1 MERGAYTMIRMI
13 RVPKQLL
20 SLTAGYSQ
28 KQLKIILLMLWGYQ
42 PGRLEQQVDRY
53 SMRDAFGN
61 SCNISDIRTKL
72 VASLHDKKDLF
83 GYIIRQYPASIE
95 YTFSTDFE
103 TVLESDDTE
112 YIEFN
117 YSLLSQLP
125 NIGYSLKLLLLLLS
139 LAKNDSCNISTEEAA
154 DMLFFGQ
161 TAYKPTKANAAANQF
176 ARLNDAVEDINTH
189 TDYTVSITTVK
200 EHRAVTAWQFSIT
213 TAAGTVHDTVSPHII
228 RQLLQ
233 KYDYDN
239 PSEESTTFIALF
251 CTNESDAASMVRD
264 IAKEATMLT
273 RAGIMDSG
281 EAYRLFTR
289 KAPLYPHKKSVL
301 WYTTPKVR
309 PIFEHFIY
317 AHPSRFMRY
326 LTEIIHNCSSYRDML
341 EFIKQEH
348 LM

>member
-1 MERGAYTMIRMI
+1 MIRMI

-28 KQLKIILLMLWGYQ
+28 KQLKIILLMLCGYQ

-53 SMRDAFGN
+53 SMRDVFGN

-95 YTFSTDFE
+95 YAFSTDFE

-117 YSLLSQLP
+117 CSLLSQLP

-176 ARLNDAVEDINTH
+176 ARLNQAVEDINTC
-189 TDYTVSITTVK
+189 TDYTVSVAPVKTGRAVSGWAFTITT
-200 EHRAVTAWQFSIT
+200 TASVAQ
-213 TAAGTVHDTVSPHII
+213 DTVNPQVIT
-228 RQLLQ
+228 QLLQ
-233 KYDYDN
+233 KYDFNNVSDA
-239 PSEESTTFIALF
+239 SVVFIALF
-251 CTNESDAASMVRD
+251 CATENEAKSMVKS
-264 IAKEATMLT
+264 IAKEATALT

-281 EAYRLFTR
+281 DIPKFVNR
-289 KAPLYPHKKSVL
+289 KAVLYQRANPVL
-301 WYTTPKVR
+301 WYTTPTVQR
-309 PIFEHFIY
+309 VLEHLIY
-317 AHPSRFMRY
+317 KYPSQFTRY
-326 LTEIIHNCSSYRDML
+326 ITEIIRNCHSYREML
-341 EFIKQEH
+341 QFIRQEH

>member
-1 MERGAYTMIRMI
+1 MIRMI
-13 RVPKQLL
+13 RVPKAILPL
-20 SLTAGYSQ
+20 IAGYSQ
-28 KQLKIILLMLWGYQ
+28 KQTKLVLLMLRGYQ
-42 PGRLEQQVDRY
+42 NGRFEQQVDRY
-53 SMRDAFGN
+53 SMRDVFGN

-95 YTFSTDFE
+95 YAFSTDFE

-117 YSLLSQLP
+117 CSLLSQLP
-125 NIGYSLKLLLLLLS
+125 NVGYSLKLLLLLLS
-139 LAKNDSCNISTEEAA
+139 LAKNGSCNISTEEVA
-154 DMLFFGQ
+154 DMLFGGQ
-161 TAYKPTKANAAANQF
+161 TAYMPNKANATANQF
-176 ARLNDAVEDINTH
+176 ARLNDAVEDINTY
-189 TDYTVSITTVK
+189 TDYTISITTVK
-200 EHRAVTAWQFSIT
+200 EHRAVTAWQFTIT
-213 TAAGTVHDTVSPHII
+213 TAASTIHDTVNPQVI

-264 IAKEATMLT
+264 IANEAKMLT
-273 RAGIMDSG
+273 RAGIIHSA
-281 EAYRLFTR
+281 ESYRLFTR
-289 KAPLYPHKKSVL
+289 KAPLYPHKKPVL

-317 AHPSRFMRY
+317 AHPSQFMRY

>member
-1 MERGAYTMIRMI
+1 MI
-13 RVPKQLL
+13 RVPRQLL

-53 SMRDAFGN
+53 SMRDVFGN

-139 LAKNDSCNISTEEAA
+139 LAKNGSCNISTEEAA

-161 TAYKPTKANAAANQF
+161 TAYTPNKANAAANQLTRISS
-176 ARLNDAVEDINTH
+176 ALEDINAC
-189 TDYTVSITTVK
+189 TDYTVTVAPVKKRHAVAGWAFTITT
-200 EHRAVTAWQFSIT
+200 TASVAQ
-213 TAAGTVHDTVSPHII
+213 DTVSPQVIT
-228 RQLLQ
+228 QLLQ

-251 CTNESDAASMVRD
+251 CTNEGDAASMVRD

-273 RAGIMDSG
+273 RAGIIHSG

-289 KAPLYPHKKSVL
+289 KAPLYPHKKPVL

-326 LTEIIHNCSSYRDML
+326 LTEIIHNCHSYCEML
-341 EFIKQEH
+341 QFIKQEH

>member
-1 MERGAYTMIRMI
+1 MIRMI

-95 YTFSTDFE
+95 YAFSTDFE

-161 TAYKPTKANAAANQF
+161 TAYTPNKTNAAANQF

-189 TDYTVSITTVK
+189 TDYTVSITPVK
-200 EHRAVTAWQFSIT
+200 EHRSISGWAFTIT
-213 TAAGTVHDTVSPHII
+213 TTATHDTVNPQVI

-251 CTNESDAASMVRD
+251 CTNEGDAASMVRD

-273 RAGIMDSG
+273 RAGIIHST
-281 EAYRLFTR
+281 EAYRFFTR
-289 KAPLYPHKKSVL
+289 KVPLYPHKEPLL

-309 PIFEHFIY
+309 SIFEYFIY
-317 AHPSRFMRY
+317 THPSRFMRY
-326 LTEIIHNCSSYRDML
+326 LTEIIRNCHSYREML
-341 EFIKQEH
+341 QFIRQEH

>member
-1 MERGAYTMIRMI
+1 MIRMI
-13 RVPKQLL
+13 RVPKAILPL
-20 SLTAGYSQ
+20 IAGYSQ
-28 KQLKIILLMLWGYQ
+28 KQTKLVLLMLRGYQ
-42 PGRLEQQVDRY
+42 NGQLKQRVSGD
-53 SMRDAFGN
+53 SMRNVFGWE
-61 SCNISDIRTKL
+61 SNISDIQKKL
-72 VASLHDKKDLF
+72 TASLRDKEALF
-83 GYIIRQYPASIE
+83 GYIMTQYPSNIE
-95 YTFSTDFE
+95 YAFSTDFE
-103 TVLESDDTE
+103 IVLEAADTE
-112 YIEFN
+112 CIEFN
-117 YSLLSQLP
+117 EALLAGLP
-125 NIGYSLKLLLLLLS
+125 NTGYSLKLLLLLLS
-139 LAKNDSCNISTEEAA
+139 SAKNGSCTVPIA
-154 DMLFFGQ
+154 DAGVLLFGGQ
-161 TAYKPTKANAAANQF
+161 TAYTPNKANAAANQF

-251 CTNESDAASMVRD
+251 CTNEGDAASMVRD
-264 IAKEATMLT
+264 IANEAKMLT
-273 RAGIMDSG
+273 RAGIIHST
-281 EAYRLFTR
+281 ESYRLFTR
-289 KAPLYPHKKSVL
+289 KAPLYPHKKPVL

>member
-1 MERGAYTMIRMI
+1 MIRMI
-13 RVPKQLL
+13 RVPRQLL

-53 SMRDAFGN
+53 SMRDVFGN

-95 YTFSTDFE
+95 YAFSTDFE

-161 TAYKPTKANAAANQF
+161 TAYKPTKANAAANQLTRISS
-176 ARLNDAVEDINTH
+176 ALEDINAC
-189 TDYTVSITTVK
+189 TDYTVTVAPVKKRHAVAGWAFTITT
-200 EHRAVTAWQFSIT
+200 TASVAQ
-213 TAAGTVHDTVSPHII
+213 DTVNPQVI

-264 IAKEATMLT
+264 IANEAKMLT
-273 RAGIMDSG
+273 RAGIIHST
-281 EAYRLFTR
+281 EAYRFFTR
-289 KAPLYPHKKSVL
+289 KVPLYPHKEPLL

-309 PIFEHFIY
+309 SIFEYFIY
-317 AHPSRFMRY
+317 THPSRFMRY
-326 LTEIIHNCSSYRDML
+326 LTEIIRNCHSYREML
-341 EFIKQEH
+341 QFIRQEH

>member
-1 MERGAYTMIRMI
+1 MIRMI
-13 RVPKQLL
+13 RVPKAILPL
-20 SLTAGYSQ
+20 IAGYSQ
-28 KQLKIILLMLWGYQ
+28 KQTKLVLLMLRGYQ
-42 PGRLEQQVDRY
+42 NGRFEQQVDRY
-53 SMRDAFGN
+53 SMRDVFGN

-95 YTFSTDFE
+95 YAFSTDFE

-117 YSLLSQLP
+117 CSLLSQLP

-139 LAKNDSCNISTEEAA
+139 LAKNGSCKISTEEAA

-161 TAYKPTKANAAANQF
+161 TAYTPNKTNAAANQF

-200 EHRAVTAWQFSIT
+200 EHRAVTAWQFTIT
-213 TAAGTVHDTVSPHII
+213 TATGTVHHTINPQVI

-233 KYDYDN
+233 KYNFNNVSDA
-239 PSEESTTFIALF
+239 SAVFIALF
-251 CTNESDAASMVRD
+251 CTNEGDAASMVRD

-281 EAYRLFTR
+281 DIPKFVTR
-289 KAPLYPHKKSVL
+289 KAVLYQRANPVL
-301 WYTTPKVR
+301 WYTTPTVQQVL
-309 PIFEHFIY
+309 EHLIY
-317 AHPSRFMRY
+317 KYPTQFTWY
-326 LTEIIHNCSSYRDML
+326 ITEILRNCRSYRDML
-341 EFIKQEH
+341 RFMKQEH
-348 LM
+348 IR